1 MNNLPIWYLVLGGL
15 LSIIT
20 VAGNGIVI
28 YLIVTRHRLHTTA
41 NWFILSLA
49 IADLILGLSYLLT
62 GSLSNVLSY
71 PTSNYNIWYA
81 INSFLAAASATTN
94 LCLMTLDRYIAIVK
108 PLKYV
113 TFMTTRRVVLLISTA
128 WLASFLP
135 HFVLFLRFVVFT
147 TPNEDPNELL
157 KGFVIFDCVVFE
169 TLPIV
174 ILPFATGH
182 LFLVARRHS
191 RQTAVLMA
199 QLRFNQTIE
208 NNQAFTQNQETSSVK
223 MIVVAVM
230 VFLICYVNEFC
241 YTFLN
246 QLPDRKTQPNEVF
259 FYIMELLYIIISA
272 VNPVVYA
279 FFKKD
284 IKKNLRNMF
293 HCTRQT
299 NKLQP
304 RAFRTERSRVPAR
317 ESTV

>member
-1 MNNLPIWYLVLGGL
+1 MNKLPIWYLVLGGL

-28 YLIVTRHRLHTTA
+28 YLIVTKHRLHTTA

-49 IADLILGLSYLLT
+49 IADLFLGSSFFLIDNLSDVF
-62 GSLSNVLSY
+62 SH
-71 PTSNYNIWYA
+71 PTRNYIIWYA
-81 INSFLAAASATTN
+81 IGSFLSAASAAN

-128 WLASFLP
+128 WLIPFLP
-135 HFVLFLRFVVFT
+135 HFVLFLRFVIYSK
-147 TPNEDPNELL
+147 PEDSNEIL
-157 KGFVIFDCVVFE
+157 KRIVIFDCVVFE

-174 ILPFATGH
+174 ILLFATGH

-191 RQTAVLMA
+191 RQTAVLVA
-199 QLRFNQTIE
+199 QLRFNQRIQ
-208 NNQAFTQNQETSSVK
+208 NQAFTQETSSAK
-223 MIVVAVM
+223 MVVIAVT
-230 VFLICYVNEFC
+230 VFVICYVNELC
-241 YTFLN
+241 YTFLY

-259 FYIMELLYIIISA
+259 FYTMELLYIINSA

-284 IKKNLRNMF
+284 IKETLRNMF
-293 HCTRQT
+293 HCTRGANQ
-299 NKLQP
+299 LQP
-304 RAFRTERSRVPAR
+304 RAFRTERSRVAAR

>member
-1 MNNLPIWYLVLGGL
+1 MLPLWHSVLGGL

-49 IADLILGLSYLLT
+49 IADLFLGSSFFLT
-62 GSLSNVLSY
+62 EILSNVLSY
-71 PTSNYNIWYA
+71 PTRNYIIWYA
-81 INSFLAAASATTN
+81 IGSFLAAASATN
-94 LCLMTLDRYIAIVK
+94 LCLLTLDRYIAIVK

-135 HFVLFLRFVVFT
+135 HFVLFLRFVIFT
-147 TPNEDPNELL
+147 TPEDPNEIL
-157 KGFVIFDCVVFE
+157 KGFMIFDCVVFE

-182 LFLVARRHS
+182 LFTVARRHS

-199 QLRFNQTIE
+199 QLRFNQRIE
-208 NNQAFTQNQETSSVK
+208 NNKPFAQNRETSSAK

-230 VFLICYVNEFC
+230 VFVICYINELC
-241 YTFLN
+241 YTVLY
-246 QLPDRKTQPNEVF
+246 QLPDKKTQPNEVF
-259 FYIMELLYIIISA
+259 FYIMELLYIVNSA

-284 IKKNLRNMF
+284 IKKSLRNMF
-293 HCTRQT
+293 HCTRGT
-299 NKLQP
+299 PELLP
-304 RAFRTERSRVPAR
+304 
-317 ESTV
+317 

>member
-49 IADLILGLSYLLT
+49 IADLILGLSYFLT
-62 GSLSNVLSY
+62 SSLSNVLSS
-71 PTSNYNIWYA
+71 PTRNYIIWYA
-81 INSFLAAASATTN
+81 IVSFLAAASATN
-94 LCLMTLDRYIAIVK
+94 LCLLTLDRYIAIVK

-147 TPNEDPNELL
+147 TPNENPNERL
-157 KGFVIFDCVVFE
+157 KVFMIFDCVVFE

-182 LFLVARRHS
+182 LFLVARRHW

-199 QLRFNQTIE
+199 QLRFNQRIQD
-208 NNQAFTQNQETSSVK
+208 NNKTFARNRETSAAK
-223 MIVVAVM
+223 MIAIAVT
-230 VFLICYVNEFC
+230 VFVICYVNELC
-241 YTFLN
+241 YTFLY

-259 FYIMELLYIIISA
+259 FYMMELLYIINSA

-284 IKKNLRNMF
+284 IKKTLRNMF
-293 HCTRQT
+293 HCTRGT
-299 NKLQP
+299 NQLQP
-304 RAFRTERSRVPAR
+304 RAFRTERNRVAAR